1 VARLVVWLK
10 QWIANVV
17 ALIFLATLLEMLMPR
32 GNMQRF
38 ARVVMG
44 MLVIL
49 AVLQPVFSLLAK
61 GMQLDGLAAAVSG
74 PTLDMDSILAQA
86 QRVRGTNDALA
97 LERTRAQLEQQIVA
111 RLSQLAGVAAVS
123 CRAELVSDQTRQ
135 DYGAVTQV
143 TIRVTPGTPTAS
155 SGVDPVTPVVI
166 GASGTSG
173 AGPGTGATATLAPDL
188 RSDILRI
195 LATDY
200 GLTGEQVS
208 LTAGGS

>member
-1 VARLVVWLK
+1 
-10 QWIANVV
+10 
-17 ALIFLATLLEMLMPR
+17 
-32 GNMQRF
+32 
-38 ARVVMG
+38 

-61 GMQLDGLAAAVSG
+61 GLQLDGLAAAVSG

-97 LERTRAQLEQQIVA
+97 LDRTRAQLEQQITA
-111 RLSQLAGVAAVS
+111 RLAQLAGVATVS

-143 TIRVTPGTPTAS
+143 AVRVTPGTPTAP

-166 GASGTSG
+166 GASG

>member
-1 VARLVVWLK
+1 MARLVVWLK

-32 GNMQRF
+32 GSMQRF

-61 GMQLDGLAAAVSG
+61 GLQLDGLAAAVSG

-97 LERTRAQLEQQIVA
+97 LDRTRAQLEQQIAA
-111 RLSQLAGVAAVS
+111 RLAQLAGVAAVT

-135 DYGAVTQV
+135 DYGAVTRV
-143 TIRVTPGTPTAS
+143 TLRVTPGAPTAP
-155 SGVDPVTPVVI
+155 SGVDPVAPVVI
-166 GASGTSG
+166 GANGTNG
-173 AGPGTGATATLAPDL
+173 AGSGTGATATLAPDL